1 MSPFTLSSSPF
12 MCVPRVEMLV
22 RFTTFC
28 LRPVTPKLKRL
39 EKKKGNCKH
48 EEDKNQYKVRENDF
62 YNKKLVRQ
70 DSVWIMIPYVWH
82 GNLKEKGTLMNE
94 IDINPYLGFLKLFSP
109 MLFLVLFIEKD
120 PFSLA
125 VCEPAKDF
133 LSTKDCLDLVKVEKR
148 R

>member
-1 MSPFTLSSSPF
+1 
-12 MCVPRVEMLV
+12 
-22 RFTTFC
+22 
-28 LRPVTPKLKRL
+28 
-39 EKKKGNCKH
+39 
-48 EEDKNQYKVRENDF
+48 
-62 YNKKLVRQ
+62 
-70 DSVWIMIPYVWH
+70 
-82 GNLKEKGTLMNE
+82 MNE